1 MMFKTIKLTFAL
13 LVLVCCQ
20 VAFADIV
27 ISPPGLNIGDQYRL
41 VFVTSG
47 TRDALSSDIAVYNSF
62 VTAQANQNAVLSALN
77 TTWTVIGSTAT
88 VDARDNTGT
97 NFNTSVGV
105 PIYNLQGQLNATSN
119 ADLWDGTLVSPIR
132 FNQVGVEDFATVF
145 TGTSTDG
152 VKFDFFGLRYLG
164 SPSASVGG
172 TSSGTIASGWV
183 SQFFLENDQ
192 QHSFYAMS
200 SVLTV
205 TAVPEPGSLILVAV
219 CLCTGAWGRLRR
231 KKNS

>member
-1 MMFKTIKLTFAL
+1 MFKTIKLTVAL
-13 LVLVCCQ
+13 LVVVCCQ
-20 VAFADIV
+20 GAVADIV

-97 NFNTSVGV
+97 NFETSVGV
-105 PIYNLQGQLNATSN
+105 PIYNLQGQLNANNN
-119 ADLWDGTLVSPIR
+119 ADLWDGNLVNPIR
-132 FNQVGVEDFATVF
+132 FNQVGLEDFTTVF
-145 TGTSTDG
+145 TGTDTNG
-152 VKFDFFGLRYLG
+152 VKSDSFGIFYLNGLNG
-164 SPSASVGG
+164 SAGG
-172 TSSGTIASGWV
+172 LSSGTIAGAWV
-183 SQFFLENDQ
+183 SQFLSENDQ
-192 QHSFYAMS
+192 QRSFYAMS

-205 TAVPEPGSLILVAV
+205 TAVPEPSALILVGV